1 MESMFSACAREGKA
15 RTLPRTVPYS
25 QLAGTW
31 EESAARPAQSSRV
44 PAEGHSGPQTALPL
58 PGLSSLFTLDL
69 PGSGEEDILTAQS
82 SSGVGW
88 QLPPPEQGL
97 FHSSEI

>member
-31 EESAARPAQSSRV
+31 EESAARPARLHRAHASQLRGTQDHRQRCPSR
-44 PAEGHSGPQTALPL
+44 A
-58 PGLSSLFTLDL
+58 
-69 PGSGEEDILTAQS
+69 
-82 SSGVGW
+82 
-88 QLPPPEQGL
+88 
-97 FHSSEI
+97 